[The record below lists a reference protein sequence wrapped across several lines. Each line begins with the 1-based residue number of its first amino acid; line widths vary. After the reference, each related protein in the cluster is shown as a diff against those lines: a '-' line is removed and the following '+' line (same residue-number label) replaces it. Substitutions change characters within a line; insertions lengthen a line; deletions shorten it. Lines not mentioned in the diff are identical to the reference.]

1 MLSILSKP
9 MLLVVSSEMV
19 AREFFF
25 FNESRN
31 KRNNIFI
38 GIE

>member
-19 AREFFF
+19 TREFF